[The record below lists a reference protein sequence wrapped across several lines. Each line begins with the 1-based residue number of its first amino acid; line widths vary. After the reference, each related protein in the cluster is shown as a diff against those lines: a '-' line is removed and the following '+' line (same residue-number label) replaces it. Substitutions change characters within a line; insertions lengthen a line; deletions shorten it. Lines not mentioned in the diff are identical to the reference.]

1 MKITIIAIGKL
12 KEQYL
17 KDAVAEYSKR
27 LSKFATLEIIEVP
40 DEKTDV
46 NASKADI
53 DKAKEKEGGKMLS
66 YIKDDAYVFA
76 LEIKGKIFSSEELA
90 EQIQE
95 RMLEGKSHLVF
106 LIGGSLGLA
115 NQVLQRANLKI
126 SFSNMTF
133 PHMLMRVILL
143 EQVYRS
149 YKIMNNEPY
158 HK

>member
-17 KDAVAEYSKR
+17 KDAIAEYSKR
-27 LSKFATLEIIEVP
+27 LQKFATLEIIEVP
-40 DEKTDV
+40 DEKTDI
-46 NASKADI
+46 NASKADVE
-53 DKAKEKEGGKMLS
+53 KAKDKEGTKMLS

-76 LEIKGKIFSSEELA
+76 LEIKGKIFSSEELS
-90 EQIQE
+90 EQIGKC
-95 RMLEGKSHLVF
+95 MLEGNSHLVF
-106 LIGGSLGLA
+106 LIGGSLGLSSK
-115 NQVLQRANLKI
+115 VLARADLKI

-149 YKIMNNEPY
+149 YKILNNEPY